1 MLIGKAQQADGS
13 WAASAPAEMNDTA
26 VWNTCWSILFL
37 NRATRPLVPSEDRY
51 MKKSSDVNK

>member
-1 MLIGKAQQADGS
+1 
-13 WAASAPAEMNDTA
+13 MNDTA

-51 MKKSSDVNK
+51 MKKINDGNN